1 MASEELKKQLLKSAE
16 VLTESALDQLV
27 EIARVY
33 AASTE
38 STVDDTVVAAVQMLK
53 KSFIEDLL
61 DKIDGEEG

>member
-38 STVDDTVVAAVQMLK
+38 STVDYTVVAAVQMLK
-53 KSFIEDLL
+53 KSFIEDLV